1 MIRRLHRLRRLL
13 RPVDRYQG
21 VSGVCASRAALI
33 SHWRNTSEE
42 RNLRNLR
49 IKFDLIRV
57 YSCPFA
63 VDPLSAFIRVHP
75 RLSSSF
81 AVEYS
86 EVWP

>member
-1 MIRRLHRLRRLL
+1 MIRRLHRFL

-21 VSGVCASRAALI
+21 VSGVCATGAARI
-33 SHWRNTSEE
+33 GHWRDTSEE
-42 RNLRNLR
+42 RNLCNLR
-49 IKFDLIRV
+49 IKSTFTRV
-57 YSCPFA
+57 HWCPFA
-63 VDPLSAFIRVHP
+63 VGLLSASICVRP